1 LFELASGS
9 PPFYSTDR
17 ERMVEDIRFEEL
29 PLKEYFT
36 KNFKS
41 LLTGLT
47 HK

>member
-9 PPFYSTDR
+9 PPFVSRDR
-17 ERMVEDIRFEEL
+17 DRMAEDIRFEEL
-29 PLKEYFT
+29 PLKEYFS